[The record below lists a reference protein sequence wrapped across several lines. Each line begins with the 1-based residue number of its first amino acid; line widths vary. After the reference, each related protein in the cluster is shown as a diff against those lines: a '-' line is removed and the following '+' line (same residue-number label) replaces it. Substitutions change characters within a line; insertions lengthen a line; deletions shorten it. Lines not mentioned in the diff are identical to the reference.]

1 MCGIFSEI
9 NNQICSFKMKFD
21 SYRYEVWCPFVQKAY
36 HCSVEAEM
44 WIKCK
49 VNVAL
54 WKQAMPLQLTQ
65 QVVSATVKWHYHLFP
80 SSASG
85 NWAEKA
91 FLISWERISEQE
103 SLEGLCLA
111 EADAQGK
118 GRKPSCTTKALGW
131 SLRSLRL
138 SRWLLRE
145 PLVECTCPGV
155 PDCCWWP
162 GHSAN
167 TARNTSGGGGRG
179 GVCREQ
185 MVLKGQQKLAGPPAA
200 WGSQDMLDRAGKSL
214 WWQGTRGKNA
224 SNS

>member
-1 MCGIFSEI
+1 
-9 NNQICSFKMKFD
+9 MKFD

-49 VNVAL
+49 VNAAP
-54 WKQAMPLQLTQ
+54 WNQAMPLQLTQ
-65 QVVSATVKWHYHLFP
+65 QAVSATVKWHYHLFP
-80 SSASG
+80 SSAWGS
-85 NWAEKA
+85 WAEKA

-111 EADAQGK
+111 EAGAQGK

-145 PLVECTCPGV
+145 PGWNV
-155 PDCCWWP
+155 PAQV
-162 GHSAN
+162 SQ
-167 TARNTSGGGGRG
+167 TAADGQVTVQTLPETPLEEERG
-179 GVCREQ
+179 SV
-185 MVLKGQQKLAGPPAA
+185 
-200 WGSQDMLDRAGKSL
+200 
-214 WWQGTRGKNA
+214 QGTNGA
-224 SNS
+224 